1 MMCRTI
7 QAIVVAT
14 TLLAALGAGGLVGLA
29 GAQGAAVPAES
40 TATPTPAHAYY
51 LPLIANLAGDSSG
64 PITVTRVFAPSG
76 WQAESAGLDYAA
88 VVQGTAYLVTYDQGA
103 PAVGQSATAGDR
115 TYRANKAYLYF
126 DTAAIPTRA
135 TVLSATLTAANCR
148 RVAGVPFTVE
158 FYGTAAPLPP
168 TPADWL
174 NYGGLLVGALPSADC
189 GAWSAPVTATV
200 TLDPGSIV
208 NGGLTAYAL
217 STDWLRQAQE
227 PAWGTADRLTFD
239 CYADDALFVRY
250 VVPPQ

>member
-1 MMCRTI
+1 MRRTI
-7 QAIVVAT
+7 QAIVVAA
-14 TLLAALGAGGLVGLA
+14 TLLAALGAGWLVGLA
-29 GAQGAAVPAES
+29 GAQGAALPAEP
-40 TATPTPAHAYY
+40 TATPGPAYAAY
-51 LPLIANLAGDSSG
+51 LPLVANLAGDSSG

-76 WQAESAGLDYAA
+76 WQAESAGSDYAA

-158 FYGTAAPLPP
+158 FYRTAAPLPP

-174 NYGGLLVGALPSADC
+174 NYGGPLVGALPSADC

-208 NGGLTAYAL
+208 QGGLTAYAL
-217 STDWLRQAQE
+217 TTDRLRQAQE

-250 VVPPQ
+250 MVPPQ

>member
-1 MMCRTI
+1 MRRTI
-7 QAIVVAT
+7 QAIVVAA
-14 TLLAALGAGGLVGLA
+14 TLLAALGAGWLVGMT
-29 GAQGAAVPAES
+29 GAQGAALPAEP
-40 TATPTPAHAYY
+40 TATSGPAYAAY
-51 LPLIANLAGDSSG
+51 LPLVANLAGDSSG
-64 PITVTRVFAPSG
+64 PITVTRSFAPSG

-158 FYGTAAPLPP
+158 FYRTAAPLPP
-168 TPADWL
+168 SPADWL
-174 NYGGLLVGALPSADC
+174 NYGGPLVGALPSADC

-208 NGGLTAYAL
+208 QGGLTAYAPT
-217 STDWLRQAQE
+217 TDRLRQTQE

-239 CYADDALFVRY
+239 CYADDALVVRY